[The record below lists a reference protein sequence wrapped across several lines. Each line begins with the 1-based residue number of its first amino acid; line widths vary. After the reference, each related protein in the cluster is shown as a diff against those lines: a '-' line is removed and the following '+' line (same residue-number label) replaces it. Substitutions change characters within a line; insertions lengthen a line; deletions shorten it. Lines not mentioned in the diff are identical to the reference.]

1 MEYASNIDRLKGLSR
16 LNGRLQI
23 WSFPVPTKLALCTEY
38 VLEKDVMRCF
48 IRHVVSRSTKMQKL
62 CMF

>member
-1 MEYASNIDRLKGLSR
+1 
-16 LNGRLQI
+16 
-23 WSFPVPTKLALCTEY
+23 